1 MRADGQEER
10 FALLSQWAPTDNRLR
25 MLPFL
30 QKQSV
35 WSDADPEKFLADAL
49 TVCSSKGCLALVQH
63 VVMKSLLSLHS
74 KLVAMVAGHEG
85 LEILASQILLDL
97 AHLKI
102 NMPRCELQVP
112 YKSLEKDFVEQL
124 PKMSAAVGHKDLARG
139 GPGLL
144 FLQRFL
150 KAEETKPK
158 AETAK
163 EEKPQKDGKK
173 EEAEKPA
180 QKASLHGFPVDSIV
194 ITIASKN
201 KDKYHDQKAK
211 VLAELTSHV
220 KVQLLSGPAIAETRK
235 YDPKCLKLA
244 DDGVTQPDN
253 EDDKKRKAEADDLL
267 TPASKRAA
275 ALFADTDLQGL

>member
-1 MRADGQEER
+1 
-10 FALLSQWAPTDNRLR
+10 
-25 MLPFL
+25 
-30 QKQSV
+30 
-35 WSDADPEKFLADAL
+35 
-49 TVCSSKGCLALVQH
+49 
-63 VVMKSLLSLHS
+63 
-74 KLVAMVAGHEG
+74 
-85 LEILASQILLDL
+85 
-97 AHLKI
+97 
-102 NMPRCELQVP
+102 MP
-112 YKSLEKDFVEQL
+112 
-124 PKMSAAVGHKDLARG
+124 
-139 GPGLL
+139 

-158 AETAK
+158 AETPK

-253 EDDKKRKAEADDLL
+253 EKLRRMTFLRLLQNEQLPCLQTLTCRGCSSLEAVPLLRVGDGKVLVSSPSHLKLTSRFDLASPLLPKHPSTFIPKAKPGGHTLN
-267 TPASKRAA
+267 P
-275 ALFADTDLQGL
+275 

>member
-1 MRADGQEER
+1 M
-10 FALLSQWAPTDNRLR
+10 
-25 MLPFL
+25 
-30 QKQSV
+30 
-35 WSDADPEKFLADAL
+35 
-49 TVCSSKGCLALVQH
+49 
-63 VVMKSLLSLHS
+63 
-74 KLVAMVAGHEG
+74 
-85 LEILASQILLDL
+85 
-97 AHLKI
+97 
-102 NMPRCELQVP
+102 
-112 YKSLEKDFVEQL
+112 
-124 PKMSAAVGHKDLARG
+124 ARG